1 MQQCLLKE
9 FLPKNLKGGSKMPY
23 FVVHEHHA
31 RNLHFDLR
39 LEKDGVLK
47 SWALPKGPSMNP
59 ADKRLAIMVEDHPLD
74 YGDFEGVIPEGHY
87 GAGKVYIWDK
97 GEYSTVKGSIEEG
110 QWEINMN
117 GDILKGNF
125 VLIKLKGRDDQWLFI
140 KKKDKFADYNF
151 KLFYRTIEK

>member
-9 FLPKNLKGGSKMPY
+9 FLPKNLRGGNKMPY

-97 GEYSTVKGSIEEG
+97 GEYNTVKGSIEEG
-110 QWEINMN
+110 QWEINMEGN
-117 GDILKGNF
+117 ILKGNF
-125 VLIKLKGRDDQWLFI
+125 VLLKLKGRADQWLFI
-140 KKKDKFADYNF
+140 KKKDKFADHNF
-151 KLFYRTIEK
+151 KLFYRKS